1 MSNWD
6 RHGNITS
13 CLCCIVL
20 QLMSCSWC
28 CAVGS
33 TGPAHSPSRCFFKA
47 AVAVSRHCIKWNWIV
62 LLQFFRLFW
71 LNWPTAQKS
80 VTHLLTHIKQS
91 YCLHTHLCCPYTCF
105 TTKDFHLLLC
115 WCTSHLSILYFCQP
129 QLQIA
134 HFPEYSPAL
143 HLCFQS
149 NSCSSK
155 FPFHAHLCMMLCWTE
170 IWWLSRLLE
179 SISSCLTL
187 VIADMIMQ
195 DKPSPST
202 MSEILTAVRLT
213 SWTMPRSSF
222 LLWCSVWAPAGRP
235 V

>member
-6 RHGNITS
+6 THGNITL

-20 QLMSCSWC
+20 HLMSCSWC

-33 TGPAHSPSRCFFKA
+33 TGPAHSPSRCFFEA

-91 YCLHTHLCCPYTCF
+91 YCLHTHLCCLYTCF
-105 TTKDFHLLLC
+105 TTKYFHLLLC

-155 FPFHAHLCMMLCWTE
+155 FPFHAHPKDAVLDWNLVTVE
-170 IWWLSRLLE
+170 AVGVRLLL
-179 SISSCLTL
+179 SNLGDSRH
-187 VIADMIMQ
+187 DY
-195 DKPSPST
+195 
-202 MSEILTAVRLT
+202 
-213 SWTMPRSSF
+213 
-222 LLWCSVWAPAGRP
+222 AG
-235 V
+235 